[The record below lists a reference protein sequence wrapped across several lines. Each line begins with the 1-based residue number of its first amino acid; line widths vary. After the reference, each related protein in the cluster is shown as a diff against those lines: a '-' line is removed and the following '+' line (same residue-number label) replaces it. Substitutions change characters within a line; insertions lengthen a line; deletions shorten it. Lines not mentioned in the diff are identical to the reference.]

1 MTTETK
7 IENTAASYADLLKA
21 RGDVP
26 VTVLRHVHSQLG
38 ALLALIDTMDVDFE
52 IEPAPSEAEQAI
64 AAALRAKYP
73 DFKDKTDAEVLD
85 YFGVQIGEKK

>member
-1 MTTETK
+1 M
-7 IENTAASYADLLKA
+7 
-21 RGDVP
+21 
-26 VTVLRHVHSQLG
+26 LRHVHAQLG

>member
-7 IENTAASYADLLKA
+7 TENTAASYADLLKA

-26 VTVLRHVHSQLG
+26 VTVLRHVHAQLG

-64 AAALRAKYP
+64 AAALRAKYLYFNYTP
-73 DFKDKTDAEVLD
+73 YAYVL
-85 YFGVQIGEKK
+85 YFLGLIIG

>member
-26 VTVLRHVHSQLG
+26 VTVLRHVHAQLG

-64 AAALRAKYP
+64 ARRAKYP

-85 YFGVQIGEKK
+85 YFGVQVGEKK

>member
-1 MTTETK
+1 
-7 IENTAASYADLLKA
+7 
-21 RGDVP
+21 
-26 VTVLRHVHSQLG
+26 
-38 ALLALIDTMDVDFE
+38 LLALIDTMDVDFE